1 MAQTLIAAGDGTRIG
16 DMTSGGGLAAAFD
29 GTTSQA
35 EGSSARNSGSQTIGY
50 VGKDWGSGV
59 TKTVTGFIAYGSNDL
74 GFTGNSP
81 PGACGAITV
90 TLQGSTDNFS
100 SSIVDLGNVNAGTN
114 AAGLVATKL
123 TGIDTSTAYRYHR
136 LKIVKASSDT
146 KEVACA
152 ECQFYE
158 GEDGQPAVKRV
169 AGVRF
174 AARNPGVW

>member
-1 MAQTLIAAGDGTRIG
+1 MPQALIDRTLGTRIG
-16 DMTSGGGLAAAFD
+16 DLTSGGGLAAGFD

-35 EGSSARNSGSQTIGY
+35 VAASAKNAGGQTQGFI
-50 VGKDWGSGV
+50 GKDWGSGN

-100 SSIVDLGNVNAGTN
+100 ASIVDLGNVNAGTN

-123 TGIDTSTAYRYHR
+123 SGITTSIAYRYHR

-158 GEDGQPAVKRV
+158 GVDSSVGRGLTNSVLLARRSLV
-169 AGVRF
+169 A
-174 AARNPGVW
+174 